1 MRSEI
6 HQAPLLFSNTV
17 GGYLAA
23 EVALRYPGVQV
34 DLVASDRQVDLVG
47 EGFDV
52 VVRVNPR
59 PTSELVGRCFARD
72 RMLIVAPPWLPLP
85 AAGDPEAS
93 PHVPAAALFG
103 LANIGSWRFE
113 TDGRSYQV
121 IPDYR
126 LRLSSLVMVPWRARA
141 LPYCRTR

>member
-52 VVRVNPR
+52 VVRVNQR

-72 RMLIVAPPWLPLP
+72 RMLIVAPP
-85 AAGDPEAS
+85 
-93 PHVPAAALFG
+93 
-103 LANIGSWRFE
+103 
-113 TDGRSYQV
+113 
-121 IPDYR
+121 
-126 LRLSSLVMVPWRARA
+126 
-141 LPYCRTR
+141 